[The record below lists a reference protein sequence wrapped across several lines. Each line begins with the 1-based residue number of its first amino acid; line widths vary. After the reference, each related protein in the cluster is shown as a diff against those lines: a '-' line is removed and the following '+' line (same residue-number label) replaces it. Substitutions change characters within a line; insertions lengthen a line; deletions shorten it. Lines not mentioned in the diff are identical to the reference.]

1 MNCSSWGLDLAKDNV
16 WDFFSKEYINVL
28 GYSVTI

>member
-1 MNCSSWGLDLAKDNV
+1 MNCSSWGLDLGKDNV
-16 WDFFSKEYINVL
+16 WDIFSKKYINVL